1 MTVCGGM
8 SKREIRKPFV
18 RKRAAAASD
27 GINAFDKD
35 KAELSPPTVYYVE
48 EGLLWAMPPNQA
60 WTRVNFQD

>member
-1 MTVCGGM
+1 MTVYGGM

-48 EGLLWAMPPNQA
+48 EGLLWAMPPKET
-60 WTRVNFQD
+60 WTPSNLEG